1 MIPSRT
7 DLPDEA
13 DDASPHPA
21 DDSDSDPSGDDD
33 SYHSSDFDSDSD
45 SDSDF
50 APDSDLAPDPGSN
63 TTPEAFP
70 TSLARIEHMPLD
82 DAHVSN
88 ILSANGTLQ
97 FNVVPRRRGYVPGTP
112 FIAIQNRDEAAR
124 EPFIMV
130 GLMPW
135 ATLREMI
142 DWCFG
147 PPPQKM
153 DSFMRPMEGG
163 QGMVMFWVSDVVERN
178 GGVVLPG
185 DLEDREEERDLT
197 LEELRKVLGKKVLV
211 EGEEE

>member
-7 DLPDEA
+7 NLPDEA
-13 DDASPHPA
+13 DD
-21 DDSDSDPSGDDD
+21 SDSNPSGDDD

-45 SDSDF
+45 V
-50 APDSDLAPDPGSN
+50 APDSDSDLTPAPDTN
-63 TTPEAFP
+63 TTPEASP
-70 TSLARIEHMPLD
+70 ISLAGIQHMPLD
-82 DAHVSN
+82 DVHVSN
-88 ILSANGTLQ
+88 ILFANGTLQ

-112 FIAIQNRDEAAR
+112 FIAIQDRDEAAR

-135 ATLREMI
+135 DTLREMI

-153 DSFMRPMEGG
+153 DCFMRPMEGG

-178 GGVVLPG
+178 GGMVLPR

-197 LEELRKVLGKKVLV
+197 LKELRKVLGKKVVV
-211 EGEEE
+211 EGEEEV